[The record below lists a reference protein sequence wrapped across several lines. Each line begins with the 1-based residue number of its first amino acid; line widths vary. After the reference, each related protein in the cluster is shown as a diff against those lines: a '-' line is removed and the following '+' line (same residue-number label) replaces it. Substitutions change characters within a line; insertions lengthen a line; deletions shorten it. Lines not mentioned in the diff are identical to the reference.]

1 MSADQKVVYLFK
13 DQIRKV
19 DLLDKIIKGCI
30 NADNSAREK
39 LYKMFSS
46 KLYGICL
53 RYAKNVD
60 DAKDIMQEGFI
71 KIFQKINQYKG
82 LGSFEG
88 WLKRIMINCAL
99 EKYRNMYYLN
109 EYDDSYN
116 LRDSIIDQ
124 KDGDTLTEKELLELI
139 TQLPSKYRMVFN
151 MYAIEGY
158 SHKEIGQIL
167 KISEGTS
174 KSNLSRAR
182 VILQKKINYMS
193 NIAKKTVNI

>member
-1 MSADQKVVYLFK
+1 
-13 DQIRKV
+13 V
-19 DLLDKIIKGCI
+19 DVLENIIKGCKKGN
-30 NADNSAREK
+30 NADRER

-46 KLYGICL
+46 VLYGLCL

-71 KIFQKINQYKG
+71 KIFQKIDQYRG
-82 LGSFEG
+82 AGSFEG
-88 WLKRIMINCAL
+88 WMKRIMINSAL

-109 EYDDSYN
+109 EYDDSLN
-116 LRDSIIDQ
+116 H
-124 KDGDTLTEKELLELI
+124 KDTLMDENQADKLNEKELLILI
-139 TQLPSKYRMVFN
+139 SQLPSKYRMVFN

-158 SHKEIGQIL
+158 SHKEISETL

-182 VILQKKINYMS
+182 AILQKKIIQLS
-193 NIAKKTVNI
+193 NIEIKSVTV